1 MKNAGKARSYGLYR
15 HLRTSKEII
24 ENLLN
29 YSYGNNQM
37 LRSPT
42 LRGILQAQQ
51 KQVEVW
57 GADDIAAQREK
68 CGRAGSPTRIIR
80 SFIPKTDFKAVE
92 IVGKPIQQAS
102 TLVNELG
109 SVYSDLFRKAID

>member
-1 MKNAGKARSYGLYR
+1 MVCSRKTHFGCDRIRVQYPALISFDK
-15 HLRTSKEII
+15 
-24 ENLLN
+24 
-29 YSYGNNQM
+29 NNQM

-51 KQVEVW
+51 KQVEIW